1 MAKKPSGTKKPEA
14 GRKTGATASGLPDL
28 SVLERYSPTDGANS
42 HPEWVKT
49 RFPDYV
55 SPHAGHEMTSM
66 REFSHGSHVVR
77 IVTSYRIEVDGQPIQ
92 AHVSV
97 DEDGRVYAHATP
109 FVTYGSAVD
118 LMKAV
123 IEAYPDAFGGEGP
136 HHGGHGGHH
145 HGGS

>member
-1 MAKKPSGTKKPEA
+1 MAKRGPSKPRPPAA
-14 GRKTGATASGLPDL
+14 GRNADRTASLPDL
-28 SVLERYSPTDGANS
+28 SVLARYSPTDGANA
-42 HPEWVKT
+42 HPNWVKT
-49 RFPDYV
+49 KFPNYV
-55 SPHAGHEMTSM
+55 SPHMGHEMSSV
-66 REFSHGSHVVR
+66 REFAHAGHVVR
-77 IVTSYRIEVDGQPIQ
+77 IVTNYRIEVDGQPIQ

-123 IEAYPDAFGGEGP
+123 IEAYPNDFTEGS
-136 HHGGHGGHH
+136 HHGGHSGHH